1 MGIAGALHDRIVLLR
16 ESDQIDSDVAD
27 FLAWALQEIERRTG
41 MEVSEATFGTL
52 CTHTALALQR
62 ARNGDQVESWHARHE
77 ELRDFPWATELGE
90 EIAGA
95 AETRL
100 GVSLSRPERD
110 FIALHLAAASQR
122 QK

>member
-1 MGIAGALHDRIVLLR
+1 MEIAEALRDRIALLR

-27 FLAWALQEIERRTG
+27 FLVWALQEIELRTG
-41 MEVSEATFGTL
+41 MEVGETTFATL

-62 ARNGDQVESWHARHE
+62 ARNGDQVESSDSSHE
-77 ELRDFPWATELGE
+77 ELKNFPWATELGE

-122 QK
+122 QQ